1 MMHVEVGPTNLYN
14 AGRGQL
20 VKLEKTAGSSAGLLC
35 AACADRVV
43 DKGERC
49 GSIVPRMRELS
60 GQRKI
65 FSNCPER

>member
-35 AACADRVV
+35 AACADGLSTKENGAVALFL
-43 DKGERC
+43 EC
-49 GSIVPRMRELS
+49 GS
-60 GQRKI
+60 
-65 FSNCPER
+65 